1 MTTRKIHSGFVWA
14 INKSRIAKTHSTVT
28 FTRELI
34 QIITMH
40 SNFQADWGDT
50 FGLNI

>member
-1 MTTRKIHSGFVWA
+1 MQNMTTRKIHSGFVWA

-34 QIITMH
+34 QIIYDALEF
-40 SNFQADWGDT
+40 SG
-50 FGLNI
+50 